1 MKLKKSISKTFILYV
16 LLLIPFF
23 EPQTFEMFEGYK
35 IFPGFWD
42 AITKIFSISRLSIA
56 GIAILNSIRGKN
68 KSGNVVFYLVLF
80 VIFEDIA
87 SFVNG
92 SLYLQYFVGSISIV
106 GFVILCDHM
115 LSKNYRHFIY
125 ASVFF
130 FGLCSVL
137 GAIQIILQPYGLY
150 NPTWGTAYAVY
161 LLGSKNTSIFYYLAF
176 LYFFLIW
183 NFYKGRSNVKVAGF
197 IILFAVSMYYCDSM
211 NSLLALFIV
220 VVFLLLIR
228 YAKIIMRFLGV
239 YRLVFIALCAT
250 LIIVLPNIREIFKP
264 ILALAGRDTTFTGR
278 DVLWE
283 QAIKM
288 TARNPVWGAG
298 INVGFVL
305 ATGAS
310 MSHAHSYFLDQL
322 ARYGM
327 VSFAFLSFAFLAVI
341 RKIKNSK
348 ITYIKNINIVFVFTI
363 IIHSVIDQMNIFF
376 LIIFLISMSRT
387 MEHEKNGHEIQYG
400 GKYK

>member
-1 MKLKKSISKTFILYV
+1 M
-16 LLLIPFF
+16 
-23 EPQTFEMFEGYK
+23 
-35 IFPGFWD
+35 
-42 AITKIFSISRLSIA
+42 
-56 GIAILNSIRGKN
+56 
-68 KSGNVVFYLVLF
+68 
-80 VIFEDIA
+80 
-87 SFVNG
+87 
-92 SLYLQYFVGSISIV
+92 
-106 GFVILCDHM
+106 
-115 LSKNYRHFIY
+115 
-125 ASVFF
+125 
-130 FGLCSVL
+130 
-137 GAIQIILQPYGLY
+137 
-150 NPTWGTAYAVY
+150 
-161 LLGSKNTSIFYYLAF
+161 
-176 LYFFLIW
+176 
-183 NFYKGRSNVKVAGF
+183 AGF

-239 YRLVFIALCAT
+239 YKLVFIALCAT